1 MSQFDERLRP
11 LLAPG
16 ESQVRTQ
23 VSPSGAQEAP
33 SGAQWAPSGAQ
44 EAPSGAQWAPSD
56 AEWAPSGAQEAAEAP
71 GEEEEAAPE
80 EPDLG
85 RARSLLTELR
95 PAGFGEILVTEA
107 WLPPAPPEDGEDR
120 EEQADP
126 HGLWERRQELREL
139 GLLRERPLVSF
150 DARLEQY
157 WQQVSE
163 ARGEAAGAIVD
174 PYTDLASV
182 FADVDP
188 DLIPEYRSEAR
199 EYGRAAHALWEL
211 GRAYVVIG
219 RVKSARGVMQA
230 AAKADARHSALWRD
244 LGIAHL
250 FSRANREAAQAFEKA
265 LDAFPGDYRS
275 GLGLAAAR
283 YHRRDFAAAEE
294 DFRRLA
300 SSQAMGATARSML
313 ACSLRLQ
320 QRWEEARAEL
330 GLLAGS
336 VSENW
341 QAMARQCL
349 DCVDRGQQKK
359 EGALRRRRRG
369 RQMLKSLAAVGASAI
384 WIAYVFA
391 SDLLHKEGRWAVLP
405 LLLLVML
412 LARALRGISGGE
424 LPGEF
429 GNSEQGLPCWQATTW
444 VRPRRGEL

>member
-1 MSQFDERLRP
+1 LSQFDERVRS
-11 LLAPG
+11 LLAREGSEVQTQAAPPG
-16 ESQVRTQ
+16 AQ
-23 VSPSGAQEAP
+23 VSPPGAQVSPPGAP
-33 SGAQWAPSGAQ
+33 RV
-44 EAPSGAQWAPSD
+44 
-56 AEWAPSGAQEAAEAP
+56 AEAP
-71 GEEEEAAPE
+71 GEEGEGAPE

-85 RARSLLTELR
+85 SARSLLTELR

-107 WLPPAPPEDGEDR
+107 WLPPAPPEDGEQK
-120 EEQADP
+120 EEQVDP
-126 HGLWERRQELREL
+126 HARWERRQELREL

-150 DARLEQY
+150 DARIEQY

-188 DLIPEYRSEAR
+188 ELIPEYRSQAR
-199 EYGRAAHALWEL
+199 EYGRAAEALWEL

-219 RVKSARGVMQA
+219 RAKSARGVMQA
-230 AAKADARHSALWRD
+230 AAKADARHPTLWRD

-265 LDAFPGDYRS
+265 LDAFPGDHRS
-275 GLGLAAAR
+275 ELALAVAR
-283 YHRRDFAAAEE
+283 YHLRDFAAAEQH
-294 DFRRLA
+294 FRRLA

-320 QRWEEARAEL
+320 QRWEDARAEL

-336 VSENW
+336 ISEEW
-341 QAMARQCL
+341 QAMARQCR
-349 DCVDRGQQKK
+349 DCVDRGQEKK

-391 SDLLHKEGRWAVLP
+391 SDLLQKEGRWAVLP